1 MAAHTVTIP
10 QRTCPVG
17 PTVVGT
23 ASTSTSLT
31 SVAVNIDRTVPGG
44 LNSLPA
50 AVTLRLASELSFDT
64 GNTWALYSTTTA
76 QGGNVPDDQGNP
88 ETVQPDL
95 FVFNPPLPHQT
106 QARLT
111 VTAAGQPV
119 VIAGSVTLTD

>member
-17 PTVVGT
+17 PTVVST

-50 AVTLRLASELSFDT
+50 AVTLRLATELSFDT
-64 GNTWALYSTTTA
+64 GNT
-76 QGGNVPDDQGNP
+76 
-88 ETVQPDL
+88 
-95 FVFNPPLPHQT
+95 
-106 QARLT
+106 
-111 VTAAGQPV
+111 
-119 VIAGSVTLTD
+119 